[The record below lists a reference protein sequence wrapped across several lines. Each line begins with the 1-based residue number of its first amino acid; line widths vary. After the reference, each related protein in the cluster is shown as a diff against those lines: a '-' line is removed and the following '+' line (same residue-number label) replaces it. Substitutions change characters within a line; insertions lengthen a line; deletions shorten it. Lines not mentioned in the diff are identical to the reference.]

1 MTDKKLIRIYIV
13 TGDFY
18 NAIHLQKIC
27 AGLVAALLLV
37 PGSHVNANADEPGS
51 FQRVEM
57 ETLDGEDFV
66 FPDDF
71 SGASLNIVLLAISEE
86 QDNGQ
91 WQGDRL
97 LEWYAALDDAG
108 VLSADVK
115 AYHFSVMKVPWF
127 VKGLIRGGLADD
139 YAGKVPADQAGAL
152 FVKNIEKFAAAPGVA
167 LDGQPTIIL
176 VAANGAF
183 LETFKGEVSEAGVG
197 QVVQAVEKNC
207 GCEPAAGEIEPDVAP
222 AAE

>member
-1 MTDKKLIRIYIV
+1 V
-13 TGDFY
+13 TSDFY
-18 NAIHLQKIC
+18 YAIHLQKIC

-37 PGSHVNANADEPGS
+37 PGWHVTAVADEPGS

-115 AYHFSVMKVPWF
+115 AYHVSVMKVPFF
-127 VKGLIRGGLADD
+127 VKGLIRRGLSRD

-152 FVKNIEKFAAAPGVA
+152 FVKNIEKFAAAPGIE
-167 LDGQPTIIL
+167 LDGQPAIIL
-176 VAANGAF
+176 VATNGTI
-183 LETFKGEVSEAGVG
+183 LETFKGEVSDAGVD

-207 GCEPAAGEIEPDVAP
+207 GCESAVVVVEPDVVP